1 MCARILLGVT
11 ALLAVPTASA
21 GLPTDPH
28 FVHVGHRIDIFDQA
42 AASGLAL
49 ADVDADGK
57 DDAVFLGLAG
67 SPVLFVVGRAPYGV
81 LDIKSSQTVADD
93 GAPVGTLAATVQGAS
108 RILTLGSNGI
118 LRLYGGWPLVE
129 ATTRTIAPNALAAEI
144 GDADGDGHD
153 DLVVLTAGQ
162 ILRYDLDSG
171 ALSGSLPISGCTS
184 LALGQL
190 DADPALEIIL
200 GGTAPGR
207 VLDGATFATDWSYV
221 DPFGPLVVA
230 GRFAPDAT
238 AGWFGLDTLYTLYRA
253 EPWSPLWS
261 GSAHYTVTAAAAG
274 DLGSSGTDTLLVG
287 TLHFAMAID
296 PSTHQEIWQRGPVYG
311 GVERIAAVD
320 LDGTGSKQVLYASGE
335 GSELLTL
342 IDVNSP
348 QPSWAHR
355 VPTGRFESV
364 ALGDV
369 DADGRVELVAA
380 AQGEHFGTLAI
391 FDAETGRE
399 KWRNERTINE
409 SAPFFLAGH
418 HIELLP
424 HEGSAGMS
432 ILFAGESRSRGR
444 ATVANGV
451 TMQAEHLL
459 PDERDPMNVRRA
471 VRSATLDFN
480 GDGTRDYA
488 FATEALEDFPAGAK
502 IYVYSGTDSRLL
514 WESPVLGPSLATV
527 HNLFAIPQGDGD
539 TELVIALNDGLR
551 AFSAASGLLTW
562 SLGAPL
568 DGATWIAQGI
578 SGPEILLFSATGGVT
593 VYDYATRTPQRSFT
607 LPAPLRAIAAPKGD
621 ASLLIAASSGR
632 LLQVDGVSGAIG
644 ATTEV
649 FDSMD
654 QPMQPL
660 ATLTRSQTS
669 WLIAAATDRQ
679 LVRFRLDLDDRIFRG
694 EFD

>member
-1 MCARILLGVT
+1 MCPRFLLGVT
-11 ALLAVPTASA
+11 ALLAASTATA
-21 GLPTDPH
+21 GLPIDPH

-42 AASGLAL
+42 AASGFAI
-49 ADVDADGK
+49 ADVDADGR
-57 DDAVFLGLAG
+57 DDAAFLGLAG
-67 SPVLFVVGRAPYGV
+67 GPVLFVAGRAPYGA
-81 LDIKSSQTVADD
+81 LDIKSSQRVPDD
-93 GAPVGTLAATVQGAS
+93 GTPVRTLAATVQGAP

-118 LRLYGGWPLVE
+118 VRLYGGWPLAE
-129 ATTRTIAPNALAAEI
+129 MATRTIEPNALAAEI

-153 DLVVLTAGQ
+153 DLIVLTAAW

-171 ALSGSLPISGCTS
+171 VLTGSLPISGYAS

-207 VLDGATFATDWSYV
+207 VLDGATFGTDWSYV
-221 DPFGPLVVA
+221 DPFGPHVVA

-238 AGWFGLDTLYTLYRA
+238 TRWFGLDTTYTLYRA
-253 EPWSPLWS
+253 APWSPLWS
-261 GSAHYTVTAAAAG
+261 GSAHYTVNAAAAG
-274 DLGSSGTDTLLVG
+274 DLGGSGADTLLVG
-287 TLHFAMAID
+287 TVHFAMAID

-311 GVERIAAVD
+311 GVERITAVD
-320 LDGTGSKQVLYASGE
+320 LDGAGKQVLYSSGE
-335 GSELLTL
+335 GSESLTL
-342 IDVNSP
+342 IDITSP
-348 QPSWAHR
+348 VPSWVHR
-355 VPTGRFESV
+355 VPTGRFKSV

-369 DADGRVELVAA
+369 DADGRVELVTA

-391 FDAETGRE
+391 FDAETGNE
-399 KWRNERTINE
+399 KWRNEITIDE

-418 HIELLP
+418 HVELLP
-424 HEGSAGMS
+424 REGSAGMS

-451 TMQAEHLL
+451 TMQAERLI
-459 PDERDPMNVRRA
+459 PDDRDPMNVRRA
-471 VRSATLDFN
+471 VRSATLDFD

-502 IYVYSGTDSRLL
+502 IYVYSGADSRLL
-514 WESPVLGPSLATV
+514 WESPVLGPSLAPV
-527 HNLFAIPQGDGD
+527 HNLFAIPQDDGD

-568 DGATWIAQGI
+568 DGATWIAQGV
-578 SGPEILLFSATGGVT
+578 SGPEILLFSAAGGVT

-607 LPAPLRAIAAPKGD
+607 LPAPLRAVAAPKGD
-621 ASLLIAASSGR
+621 TSLLIAAANGR
-632 LLQVDGVSGAIG
+632 LLQVDGVSGAVS

-660 ATLTRSQTS
+660 ATLKRSQTS
-669 WLIAAATDRQ
+669 WLIAAATDRE
-679 LVRFRLDLDDRIFRG
+679 LVRFRLDLDDRIFSG

>member
-1 MCARILLGVT
+1 MCPRFLLGVT
-11 ALLAVPTASA
+11 VLLAVSTATA
-21 GLPTDPH
+21 GLPVDPH
-28 FVHVGHRIDIFDQA
+28 FVQVGHRIDLFEQA
-42 AASGLAL
+42 AASGFAVT
-49 ADVDADGK
+49 DVDGDGW
-57 DDAVFLGLAG
+57 DDAVFLGLSDG
-67 SPVLFVVGRAPYGV
+67 PVLFVLGRAPYGV
-81 LDIKSSQTVADD
+81 MDIKSSQKVADD
-93 GAPVGTLAATVQGAS
+93 GTVVRTLAATVQGAR

-118 LRLYGGWPLVE
+118 VRLYGGWPLVE
-129 ATTRTIAPNALAAEI
+129 VATRTAAPDALAAEI

-162 ILRYDLDSG
+162 VLRYDLDSG
-171 ALSGSLPISGCTS
+171 ALTGSLPISGHS
-184 LALGQL
+184 ALALARL

-200 GGTAPGR
+200 GGAAPGR

-221 DPFGPLVVA
+221 DPFGPHVVA
-230 GRFAPDAT
+230 GRFAPGPT
-238 AGWFGLDTLYTLYRA
+238 MRWFGLDTFYTLYRA

-261 GSAHYTVTAAAAG
+261 ASAHYTVTAAAAG
-274 DLGSSGTDTLLVG
+274 DLDGSGDDLLLVG
-287 TLHFAMAID
+287 TLHAAMAID
-296 PSTHQEIWQRGPVYG
+296 PSTHQEIWQRNPVYE
-311 GVERIAAVD
+311 GVQRIAAVD
-320 LDGTGSKQVLYASGE
+320 LNDAGSRQVLYSSGA

-342 IDVNSP
+342 IDITSLL
-348 QPSWAHR
+348 PSWTHQ

-369 DADGRVELVAA
+369 DGDGRIELVTA

-399 KWRNERTINE
+399 KWRNQITINE

-418 HIELLP
+418 HVQLLP
-424 HEGSAGMS
+424 NEGSAGMS

-451 TMQAEHLL
+451 TMQAELLL
-459 PDERDPMNVRRA
+459 PDDRDPMSVRRA
-471 VRSATLDFN
+471 ARSATLDFN
-480 GDGTRDYA
+480 RDGTRDYA

-527 HNLFAIPQGDGD
+527 HNLFAIPQDDGD
-539 TELVIALNDGLR
+539 TELVIALHDGLR

-568 DGATWIAQGI
+568 DGATWIAQGV
-578 SGPEILLFSATGGVT
+578 SGPEIVLFSATGGVT

-607 LPAPLRAIAAPKGD
+607 LPAPLRAVAAPKGD
-621 ASLLIAASSGR
+621 ASLLIAASNGR
-632 LLQVDGVSGAIG
+632 LLQVDGISGAVG
-644 ATTEV
+644 ATSEV
-649 FDSMD
+649 FDSME

-669 WLIAAATDRQ
+669 WLIAAATDHQ

-694 EFD
+694 AFD